1 MVNSKINQNKTKI
14 AIIGGGISGLTSAM
28 LLSKKYTVSL
38 YEANDYLGGHALTLN
53 EKVIKNNMLS
63 SVKFDVGFL
72 VYNKKNYP
80 IFSSILMK
88 LKVQTL
94 ISS

>member
-14 AIIGGGISGLTSAM
+14 AIIGGGVSGLTSAM

-53 EKVIKNNMLS
+53 EKVIKNNILS
-63 SVKFDVGFL
+63 SVKFDVG
-72 VYNKKNYP
+72 
-80 IFSSILMK
+80 I
-88 LKVQTL
+88 
-94 ISS
+94 